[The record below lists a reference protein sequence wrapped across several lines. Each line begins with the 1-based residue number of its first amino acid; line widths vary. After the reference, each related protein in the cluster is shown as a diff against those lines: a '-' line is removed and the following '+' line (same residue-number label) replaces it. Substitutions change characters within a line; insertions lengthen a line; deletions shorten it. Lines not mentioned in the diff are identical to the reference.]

1 MNGYSNDDTYAAVV
15 VLDNDDFA
23 YTELCRMARRYD
35 ADESVKF
42 GVEIKKF
49 VVEHGIFADE
59 YDIDL
64 DEVDFEEIAA
74 SYLDDE

>member
-15 VLDNDDFA
+15 ALDNDDFA
-23 YTELCRMARRYD
+23 YTGLCRMARCYD

-49 VVEHGIFADE
+49 VVEHNIFADE
-59 YDIDL
+59 YNIDL

-74 SYLDDE
+74 NYLDDE